1 MHTLILCFGMYF
13 GGCVQIRELEYPTL
27 EACEHE
33 REAQLR
39 GPNPPYYAI
48 CRPGKAAR

>member
-13 GGCVQIRELEYPTL
+13 GICGQVREYEYPTL
-27 EACEHE
+27 EACNRE
-33 REAQLR
+33 REVQLR

-48 CRPGKAAR
+48 CRPGQVSR